1 MNRGYRSILA
11 QLRTGIL
18 PLEIEVGRWSSTAVE
33 ERICKLCI
41 ANVVEDEN
49 HFIFDCE
56 FYHVKRFII
65 FDLVSSS
72 CTTFRNSTKSQKW
85 KILMS
90 ENYVY
95 NFGKFVSE
103 IYSMRREALYV
114 AT

>member
-49 HFIFDCE
+49 HFIF
-56 FYHVKRFII
+56 YHVKRCII